1 MRITKI
7 IVTALIAVIALFP
20 SCTPPNQ
27 EPGGGGIEAEA
38 NEIASAVGS
47 AIDAFSAVSKSL
59 PGGDT
64 VSANSLPSLKSFQ
77 PNDTFASVYE
87 EFVKTEGVMD
97 GILGHFFDLGE
108 QGMPTAQKTEED
120 WTDDTHPEFGNVTFS
135 LNGWTFNDEPGGG
148 TTIDKI
154 SVKFVSGEDTLSV
167 TVSDMTV
174 SQIDDA
180 VTIRTS
186 MAYEDSR
193 EYADGDWV
201 SFSSEMTMGDNIT
214 YGISNLRYKGQSVS
228 EEDTAKVE
236 SILMGENPGTE
247 PEPGIDPENEL
258 AAFTEALL
266 NAIAQAE
273 ENPSSLTRSF
283 NLNIDVEA
291 NAEQQ
296 TPKMKTESPIVIE
309 FEPTTEKYT
318 FNGNLDLYSTTE
330 GTSVRM
336 ATIKF
341 TEFEVVPSDGAYQT
355 NDGFAIEWVDGYASE
370 ANVSSYTKET
380 VTPFCVMFA
389 QSALNNQPI
398 SGVTKSE
405 NNTDTAIVEF
415 ANLDVEGYSITA
427 SRLEAVKVFDDSGN
441 YAEGSMLKIT
451 VTVDGEEYLAG
462 AYMSSG
468 SSSASIQSAAA
479 SGFGGTELI
488 INEDGILDQMLDVYQ
503 TYSGLVASAVD
514 SISNA

>member
-1 MRITKI
+1 MRLLLCFLHVLHLTKS
-7 IVTALIAVIALFP
+7 L
-20 SCTPPNQ
+20 
-27 EPGGGGIEAEA
+27 GGGTEVEV

-135 LNGWTFNDEPGGG
+135 LKGWKFNDEPGGG
-148 TTIDKI
+148 TSIDKI
-154 SVKFVSGEDTLSV
+154 SVKFVSGEDILSV
-167 TVSDMTV
+167 TETNMDFSQVGDAFTTRVS
-174 SQIDDA
+174 I
-180 VTIRTS
+180 
-186 MAYEDSR
+186 AYVDSR
-193 EYADGDWV
+193 EYANGDWV
-201 SFSSEMTMGDNIT
+201 RFSTEITTVLNGDIT
-214 YGISNLRYKGQSVS
+214 YSISDLRYKGQPVS

-341 TEFEVVPSDGAYQT
+341 TEFEVVPSGGAYQT
-355 NDGFAIEWVDGYASE
+355 TDGFSIEWDENYDSDK
-370 ANVSSYTKET
+370 NVNAYTKET

-405 NNTDTAIVEF
+405 NTTDTAIVEF

-427 SRLEAVKVFDDSGN
+427 SRVETVEVFDDRGN

-451 VTVDGEEYLAG
+451 ATVDGEEYMAG
-462 AYMSSG
+462 AHMSSG
-468 SSSASIQSAAA
+468 STSVSIQYAAA
-479 SGFGGTELI
+479 FGFGGTELI

-503 TYSGLVASAVD
+503 TYSGLVASAV
-514 SISNA
+514 

>member
-1 MRITKI
+1 MRLLLCFLHVLHLTKN
-7 IVTALIAVIALFP
+7 L
-20 SCTPPNQ
+20 
-27 EPGGGGIEAEA
+27 ERGGTETEVNA
-38 NEIASAVGS
+38 IASAVGS
-47 AIDAFSAVSKSL
+47 AIEAFNAVNATFSSGGSASVGPVGL
-59 PGGDT
+59 
-64 VSANSLPSLKSFQ
+64 SFKAFG
-77 PNDTFASVYE
+77 PDDTFAGLYGEYIETGGVIAGIYE
-87 EFVKTEGVMD
+87 
-97 GILGHFFDLGE
+97 HFFELNDYGI
-108 QGMPTAQKTEED
+108 PVSQKKQDD
-120 WTDDTHPEFGNVTFS
+120 WIDNAHPEFGNVTFS
-135 LNGWTFNDEPGGG
+135 LKGYNVHQEG
-148 TTIDKI
+148 TSIEEI

-167 TVSDMTV
+167 TETDMYF
-174 SQIDDA
+174 SQAEDTAI
-180 VTIRTS
+180 IRTS
-186 MAYEDSR
+186 IAYEDSR
-193 EYADGDWV
+193 EYANGDWV
-201 SFSSEMTMGDNIT
+201 SFSTEITTVLNGDIT
-214 YGISNLRYKGQSVS
+214 YSISDLRYKGQSVS

-283 NLNIDVEA
+283 NLDIDVEA

-341 TEFEVVPSDGAYQT
+341 TEFEVVPSGGAYQT
-355 NDGFAIEWVDGYASE
+355 TDGFSIEWDENYDSDK
-370 ANVSSYTKET
+370 NVNAYTKET

-405 NNTDTAIVEF
+405 NTTDTAIVEF

-427 SRLEAVKVFDDSGN
+427 SRVETVKVFDDSGN

-488 INEDGILDQMLDVYQ
+488 INEDGILDQMLNVYQ
-503 TYSGLVASAVD
+503 TYSGLVASAV
-514 SISNA
+514 

>member
-1 MRITKI
+1 MRLLLCFLHVLHLTKN
-7 IVTALIAVIALFP
+7 L
-20 SCTPPNQ
+20 
-27 EPGGGGIEAEA
+27 GGGTEVEV

-47 AIDAFSAVSKSL
+47 AIDAFSAVNETFSS
-59 PGGDT
+59 GGSVPVET
-64 VSANSLPSLKSFQ
+64 PVSSLKSFQ

-87 EFVKTEGVMD
+87 EFVKTEGVID
-97 GILGHFFDLGE
+97 GIYEHFFELNDYGI
-108 QGMPTAQKTEED
+108 PISQKKQDD

-135 LNGWTFNDEPGGG
+135 LKGWTFNDEPGGG
-148 TTIDKI
+148 TSIDKI
-154 SVKFVSGEDTLSV
+154 SVKFESGEDTLSV
-167 TVSDMTV
+167 TVSDMTTV

-341 TEFEVVPSDGAYQT
+341 TEFEVVPSGGAYQT
-355 NDGFAIEWVDGYASE
+355 TDGFSIEWDENYDSDE
-370 ANVSSYTKET
+370 NVNAYTKET

-405 NNTDTAIVEF
+405 NTTDTAIVEF

-427 SRLEAVKVFDDSGN
+427 SRVETVEVFDDRGN

-451 VTVDGEEYLAG
+451 ATVDGEEYMAG
-462 AYMSSG
+462 AHMSSG
-468 SSSASIQSAAA
+468 STSVSIQYAAA
-479 SGFGGTELI
+479 LGFGGTELI

-514 SISNA
+514 SISDA

>member
-1 MRITKI
+1 MRLLLCFLHVLHLTKS
-7 IVTALIAVIALFP
+7 L
-20 SCTPPNQ
+20 
-27 EPGGGGIEAEA
+27 GGGTETEVNA
-38 NEIASAVGS
+38 IASAVGS
-47 AIDAFSAVSKSL
+47 AIDAFSAVNETFSS
-59 PGGDT
+59 GGSVPVET
-64 VSANSLPSLKSFQ
+64 PVSSLKSFQ

-87 EFVKTEGVMD
+87 EFVKTEGVID
-97 GILGHFFDLGE
+97 GIYEHFFELNDYGI
-108 QGMPTAQKTEED
+108 PISQKKQDD

-174 SQIDDA
+174 SQIDDV

-309 FEPTTEKYT
+309 FEPTTGKYT

-341 TEFEVVPSDGAYQT
+341 TEFEVVPSGGAYQT
-355 NDGFAIEWVDGYASE
+355 TDGFSIEWDENYDSDK
-370 ANVSSYTKET
+370 NVNAYTKET

-389 QSALNNQPI
+389 QSALNNKPI

-405 NNTDTAIVEF
+405 NTTDTAIVEF

-427 SRLEAVKVFDDSGN
+427 SRVETVEVFDDRGN
-441 YAEGSMLKIT
+441 YAEGSMLEIT
-451 VTVDGEEYLAG
+451 ATVDGEEYMAG
-462 AYMSSG
+462 AHMSSG
-468 SSSASIQSAAA
+468 STSVSIQYAVAL
-479 SGFGGTELI
+479 GFGGTELI

-503 TYSGLVASAVD
+503 TYSGLVASAV
-514 SISNA
+514 

>member
-1 MRITKI
+1 M
-7 IVTALIAVIALFP
+7 
-20 SCTPPNQ
+20 
-27 EPGGGGIEAEA
+27 
-38 NEIASAVGS
+38 
-47 AIDAFSAVSKSL
+47 

-64 VSANSLPSLKSFQ
+64 VPANPSSSLKSFQ

-97 GILGHFFDLGE
+97 GILGHFFESNE
-108 QGMPTAQKTEED
+108 QGMPTAQKTEKD

-135 LNGWTFNDEPGGG
+135 LNGWTFTDEPGGG
-148 TTIDKI
+148 TSIDKI

-174 SQIDDA
+174 SQNDSADTKIKA
-180 VTIRTS
+180 S
-186 MAYEDSR
+186 MSYVDSR
-193 EYADGDWV
+193 EYADGAWV
-201 SFSSEMTMGDNIT
+201 NFSYEVTITQDGDIT
-214 YGISNLRYKGQSVS
+214 YSISDLRYKGQPVS

-236 SILMGENPGTE
+236 SILMGENPGTD

-258 AAFTEALL
+258 VAFTEALL

-273 ENPSSLTRSF
+273 ENPSTLARSF
-283 NLNIDVEA
+283 ALNINVEA

-341 TEFEVVPSDGAYQT
+341 TEFEVVPSDGAYRT
-355 NDGFAIEWVDGYASE
+355 NDGFSIEWDENYDSKV
-370 ANVSSYTKET
+370 NVNAYTKET

-389 QSALNNQPI
+389 QSALNNKPI

-405 NNTDTAIVEF
+405 NTTDTALVEF

-427 SRLEAVKVFDDSGN
+427 SRLEAVKVFDDNGN

-503 TYSGLVASAVD
+503 TYSGLVASAV
-514 SISNA
+514 